1 MKFEEFIKI
10 DWLHSIWQ
18 PCAERDVIVA
28 ATPEEFYEHIYQSPY
43 EDWCVRDHDEAR
55 KFDSVVES
63 GVRKAAEEA
72 YLKAWSIY
80 PSPEF
85 CALLSDD
92 VETIGS
98 LILLNKG
105 ELRNFTR
112 ERLAWY
118 ARGRFPCGYEGQF
131 EKGKWIIV

>member
-18 PCAERDVIVA
+18 PCVEKDVIVA
-28 ATPEEFYEHIYQSPY
+28 STPEEFYEHIYQSPY
-43 EDWCVRDHDEAR
+43 EDWCVHDHNEAA
-55 KFDSVVES
+55 KLDS
-63 GVRKAAEEA
+63 AAESRVRNIAKEA
-72 YLKAWSIY
+72 YLKAWNVY

-98 LILLNKG
+98 LILLNQG
-105 ELRNFTR
+105 DLRKFTR
-112 ERLAWY
+112 ERLGWY
-118 ARGRFPCGYEGQF
+118 AEGRFP
-131 EKGKWIIV
+131 